1 MANYSRFLHLQRH
14 LLTQAIALTSVLT
27 LTLVGC
33 ANYRDLHSDAKPRP
47 IDTFASSTTFA
58 ANEPA
63 AANGTSV
70 SHGDWPNQQWWTAFG
85 DAQLNT
91 LIDEALAYSP
101 SLDAAAA
108 RVKAAQAY
116 TGTARSALYPQIDG
130 AADVQYQHFSENWEF
145 PPPFGGSSVFNNTLQ
160 INAAYEL
167 DFWGKN
173 RNGVKAA
180 VSSQKAA
187 EAEQQS
193 AKLMLTSAVAKTYI
207 ELQRQYDLRDVTEQ
221 TLQQRDK
228 IFTLTQQ
235 RLDAG
240 IDSKAELKQAEAQLP
255 ALRGQLAQIDE
266 AIGATRNALAALLG
280 AGPDRGLSIQR
291 PQLVSASSTAQLPAN
306 VPVDLLG
313 RRPDIV
319 AARWRVEAAQRD
331 TDVAKAEFYPNVNLT
346 GFIGYYSLGLDN
358 ITKSSSEMYSVG
370 PAIRLPIFAGGK
382 LRANLKGKYAAYDN
396 AVANYDQ
403 TLTDALRDVADQ
415 LNALK
420 WLQVRQ
426 REQQSALDVA
436 RSAEDL
442 ATQRY
447 QAGLGNYL
455 SVLSAE
461 TLVLGQE
468 QLGTELGAR
477 AIDLQVNLIKAL
489 GGGFDAQTQSADAS
503 THTWSY

>member
-1 MANYSRFLHLQRH
+1 MANNFIS
-14 LLTQAIALTSVLT
+14 LTAAT
-27 LTLVGC
+27 LIGTILSLGGC
-33 ANYRDLHSDAKPRP
+33 ANYRDLHNDKEPRA
-47 IDTFASSTTFA
+47 IDSFA
-58 ANEPA
+58 ASESFSANESSSGVATETPQ
-63 AANGTSV
+63 
-70 SHGDWPNQQWWTAFG
+70 DFQWPEQQWWKTFG
-85 DAQLNT
+85 DAQLDA
-91 LIDEALAYSP
+91 LIDEALAYNP

-108 RVKAAQAY
+108 RLKAAQAY

-160 INAAYEL
+160 INASYEL

-180 VSSQKAA
+180 VSLEQAA
-187 EAEQQS
+187 EAERQS
-193 AKLMLTSAVAKTYI
+193 ARLMLTTAVAKTYI
-207 ELQRQYDLRDVTEQ
+207 ELQRLYDLRAVTMQ
-221 TLQQRDK
+221 TLEQRDA
-228 IFTLTQQ
+228 IFALTQQ

-266 AIGATRNALAALLG
+266 ALGATRNALAALLG

-291 PQLVSASSTAQLPAN
+291 PQVLQKMAGTARLPAN
-306 VPVDLLG
+306 LPIDLLG

-319 AARWRVEAAQRD
+319 ASRWRVEAAQRN
-331 TDVAKAEFYPNVNLT
+331 TEVAKAQFYPNVNLS

-358 ITKSSSEMYSVG
+358 IVRSSSEMYSVG

-382 LRANLKGKYAAYDN
+382 LRANLKSKYADYDG

-436 RSAEDL
+436 RSAQDL

-447 QAGLGNYL
+447 RAGLGNYL

-461 TLVLGQE
+461 TLVLAQE
-468 QLGTELGAR
+468 QMGAELNAR

-489 GGGFDAQTQSADAS
+489 GGGFDAQAQPMAA
-503 THTWSY
+503 H